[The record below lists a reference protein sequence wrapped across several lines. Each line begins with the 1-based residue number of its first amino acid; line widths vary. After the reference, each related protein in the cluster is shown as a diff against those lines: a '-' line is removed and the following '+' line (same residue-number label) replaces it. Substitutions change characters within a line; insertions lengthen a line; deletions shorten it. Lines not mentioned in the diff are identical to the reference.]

1 MRALDQLP
9 WVGNY
14 GWMKGGRAE
23 EGLPFS
29 RKGAPD
35 PRS

>member
-1 MRALDQLP
+1 MGGEL
-9 WVGNY
+9 
-14 GWMKGGRAE
+14 WMDERGGAE